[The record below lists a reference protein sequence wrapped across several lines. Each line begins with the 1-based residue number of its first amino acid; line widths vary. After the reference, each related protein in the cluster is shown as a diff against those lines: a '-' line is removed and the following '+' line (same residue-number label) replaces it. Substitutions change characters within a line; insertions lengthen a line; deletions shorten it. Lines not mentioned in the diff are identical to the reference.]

1 MTRSP
6 LDNQVIKHAGIFAAG
21 HGSRLKKAF
30 PNLIK
35 PIIPIKKKPLIEW
48 MLKLLKEAGF
58 NKITI
63 LFNSRGEEAIRYLN
77 TLNEFKGALNFIVK
91 DTDSSWES
99 FSLLSKEMAKTSEN
113 FLLTTVDS
121 FYKPAELKDLINTQS
136 KTQADL
142 ILGITD
148 KIHDEKP
155 LWSDI
160 EPSGRIINIGHSCM
174 QKKYITSGLYL
185 VSKALADKMPEAETF
200 PALRYYLAN
209 IVLQNRKIWSHK
221 ISASVDVDDATDII
235 LAEDFIK
242 EHLDSVK

>member
-1 MTRSP
+1 
-6 LDNQVIKHAGIFAAG
+6 VIKHAGIFAAG
-21 HGSRLKKAF
+21 HGSRLKKSF

-58 NKITI
+58 DKVTI
-63 LFNSRGEEAIRYLN
+63 LFNSRGEEAARYLN
-77 TLNEFKGALNFIVK
+77 TLDDFKGNLDFIIK
-91 DTDSSWES
+91 DTESSWES
-99 FSLLSKEMAKTSEN
+99 FSLLSKEMAKKSDT

-121 FYKPAELKDLINTQS
+121 FYKPKELKKLVNKQAET
-136 KTQADL
+136 KADL

-155 LWSDI
+155 LYSDI

-185 VSKALADKMPEAETF
+185 VTKTLAEKMPEAQTF

-209 IVLQNRKIWSHK
+209 IVLQNKKIWSHK
-221 ISASVDVDDATDII
+221 ISASVDIDDATDIL
-235 LAEDFIK
+235 LAEDFIE
-242 EHLDSVK
+242 EHLS

>member
-1 MTRSP
+1 M
-6 LDNQVIKHAGIFAAG
+6 IKHAGIFAAG
-21 HGSRLKKAF
+21 HGTRLKKSF

-48 MLKLLKEAGF
+48 MLKLLREAGF
-58 NKITI
+58 DKVTI
-63 LFNSRGEEAIRYLN
+63 LFNSRGSDAARYLN
-77 TLNEFKGALNFIVK
+77 TLDDFKGNLDFIIK
-91 DTDSSWES
+91 DTESSWES
-99 FSLLSKEMAKTSEN
+99 FSLLSKEMAKKSDN

-121 FYKPAELKDLINTQS
+121 FYKPKELKNLVKKQTEI
-136 KTQADL
+136 KADL

-185 VSKALADKMPEAETF
+185 VTKTLADKMPDAETF

-209 IVLQNRKIWSHK
+209 IILQNKKIWSHK

-235 LAEDFIK
+235 LAEDFIE
-242 EHLDSVK
+242 EHLH